1 MCLLLTVATLCSFLF
16 GFSRKDCFKRM
27 EAQMFRG
34 SRFRHL
40 AGRRCGRGR
49 METKLP
55 GRHILSGQESSYRRN
70 GLPKPES
77 GPRQQ
82 DQFKVKLGRSRLR
95 SLHISLTPNAHPPP
109 PVSHRAYGNY
119 GHCFPHTSVYLYT

>member
-1 MCLLLTVATLCSFLF
+1 
-16 GFSRKDCFKRM
+16 M
-27 EAQMFRG
+27 EAQIFRS

-55 GRHILSGQESSYRRN
+55 GRHIPSGQESSYKRN

-82 DQFKVKLGRSRLR
+82 DQFKVKLGRSGLR
-95 SLHISLTPNAHPPP
+95 SLHISLTPMPTLHPQFPIGLMEVLATAFRTHQYIYIHSLSQLYQD
-109 PVSHRAYGNY
+109 PVSFEFKY
-119 GHCFPHTSVYLYT
+119 